1 MTDHS
6 DGYRCEA
13 GEADR
18 SRCGRSEVDDPPA
31 YERPPIVDANHDRTV
46 RAIVSDTYQGAEGQR
61 AMRRREASTSR
72 VHGGNSGLT
81 VGNTRE
87 GGGGSRKYGGKQHTS
102 SFHSHY

>member
-18 SRCGRSEVDDPPA
+18 SRCGRGEVDDPPA
-31 YERPPIVDANHDRTV
+31 YERAPIVDANHDRTV

-81 VGNTRE
+81 VGDTRE
-87 GGGGSRKYGGKQHTS
+87 DGGGSRKYGGKKHT
-102 SFHSHY
+102 FRRQEA

>member
-18 SRCGRSEVDDPPA
+18 SRCGRGEVDDPPA
-31 YERPPIVDANHDRTV
+31 YERAPIVDANHDRTV

-72 VHGGNSGLT
+72 EAIAANT
-81 VGNTRE
+81 VSNRL
-87 GGGGSRKYGGKQHTS
+87 SRTS
-102 SFHSHY
+102 WTYHPA